1 MRLLSCALTLNKN
14 VPVLDG
20 DLDALGDGELFLRVA
35 VSHLSAKV
43 LDSDVCSWWN
53 LLSRRPLTGRKREN
67 RAMRRFDSRVLGD
80 KRTCTSSWRLLWV
93 SDVDGGCEKCD
104 RGLKIRG

>member
-1 MRLLSCALTLNKN
+1 
-14 VPVLDG
+14 
-20 DLDALGDGELFLRVA
+20 VA

-80 KRTCTSSWRLLWV
+80 KRTCTSS
-93 SDVDGGCEKCD
+93 
-104 RGLKIRG
+104 

>member
-35 VSHLSAKV
+35 VAQLLAIV
-43 LDSDVCSWWN
+43 PDFDYRRWN
-53 LLSRRPLTGRKREN
+53 LISRRPLTGRKREN

-80 KRTCTSSWRLLWV
+80 KRTCTSS
-93 SDVDGGCEKCD
+93 
-104 RGLKIRG
+104 